1 VWGRVVGGGVLV
13 GFENLLWRGVRLLFG
28 LGRMGVG
35 RVLCS
40 SHLGA
45 GVVALLPCSTVGG
58 H

>member
-1 VWGRVVGGGVLV
+1 
-13 GFENLLWRGVRLLFG
+13 LFG
-28 LGRMGVG
+28 LGRMGVA